1 MEIIH
6 EQFVNLY
13 NADNKI
19 FNKLFDGTNT
29 IQKLANK
36 IDKNSKNYLS
46 YGYIDK
52 KAGDNS
58 GEYKM
63 KGDTFEIFIECFGK
77 ILGAANNIGIY
88 GYKPLPSVEDNGVD
102 FTGIGLDGGPLTGQI
117 KFRSDASQELL
128 QEDLKQFGF
137 QSIVNYGV
145 NKDTKINMVLITCAK
160 GMHFK
165 TEHDVFL
172 DRIRTIGIDQL
183 GHHING
189 NYCFWKSL
197 SDMIYDTVKLRYTA
211 EILNKFTPINL

>member
-1 MEIIH
+1 MKIIH

-52 KAGDNS
+52 TEKS
-58 GEYKM
+58 GEFKM

-77 ILGAANNIGIY
+77 ILGAVNNIGIY
-88 GYKPLPSVEDNGVD
+88 GYAPVPSTEDNGVD
-102 FTGIGLDGGPLTGQI
+102 FHGKGLDGGPLTGQI
-117 KFRSDASQELL
+117 KFRSNATDELL
-128 QEDLKQFGF
+128 QADLKQFGF

-183 GHHING
+183 AHHVNG
-189 NYCFWKSL
+189 NFCFWKSVA
-197 SDMIYDTVKLRYTA
+197 DMIENTVKLRYT
-211 EILNKFTPINL
+211 EQIFKKFTPITL